1 MTPYVLQGFEKDDS
15 DSQRPKRCELTTF
28 VRRVASMHPAKPH
41 TIYGVHERWSW
52 SILLSLALLFDVPC
66 VRAQSTT
73 SESLAEING
82 ETITTEE
89 LNRALGARL
98 SQLEEQIYNLK
109 SRELDA
115 LIAQCLLAQE
125 TARLRDALGELTVTP
140 ASSL

>member
-1 MTPYVLQGFEKDDS
+1 M
-15 DSQRPKRCELTTF
+15 
-28 VRRVASMHPAKPH
+28 ASKHPAKHH
-41 TIYGVHERWSW
+41 TIYGVHQRWSW
-52 SILLSLALLFDVPC
+52 SILLSLALVFDVPC

-115 LIAQCLLAQE
+115 LIAQRLLAQE
-125 TARLRDALGELTVTP
+125 AGGGFRYRRCWTRRSACVVRYGEF
-140 ASSL
+140 

>member
-1 MTPYVLQGFEKDDS
+1 MY
-15 DSQRPKRCELTTF
+15 
-28 VRRVASMHPAKPH
+28 PAKPH

-115 LIAQCLLAQE
+115 LIAQRLLAQE
-125 TARLRDALGELTVTP
+125 AARRGFRYRRCWTRRSACVVRYGEF
-140 ASSL
+140 

>member
-1 MTPYVLQGFEKDDS
+1 MTSYVLQGFEKDDS

-115 LIAQCLLAQE
+115 
-125 TARLRDALGELTVTP
+125 
-140 ASSL
+140 

>member
-1 MTPYVLQGFEKDDS
+1 MY
-15 DSQRPKRCELTTF
+15 
-28 VRRVASMHPAKPH
+28 PAKPH

-140 ASSL
+140 GSTRLAPIPASPWRCSSRGFETLSKIGQSSN